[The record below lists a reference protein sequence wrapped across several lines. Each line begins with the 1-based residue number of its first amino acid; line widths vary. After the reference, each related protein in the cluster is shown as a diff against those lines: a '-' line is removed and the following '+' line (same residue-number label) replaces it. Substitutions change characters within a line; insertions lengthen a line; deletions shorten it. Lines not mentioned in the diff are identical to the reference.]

1 MSNFPHSE
9 LLREIISEQISLNSQ
24 QRITFAQYMDL
35 VLYHPRYGYYSSGQV
50 SIGAEG
56 DFFTS
61 SSLGADFG
69 QLWAEQFLEIA
80 EILGFPKPFY
90 LVEVGAGLGYFA
102 NDVLNY
108 LREKSPTLYNSL
120 AYIVIENCQIL
131 AEKQKSFLEN
141 HHHVVSWKTWE
152 EIENNSLIGCI
163 FSNELIDAF
172 PVHQVIFCQGKLK
185 EIYLN
190 NQLQEVIAP
199 LSTNEILEYFELI
212 SINISSENYRT
223 EVNLAALDWLKSVAN
238 KLKKGFV
245 ITVDYGYSA
254 QKYYHPQRHQGTLQ
268 CYWQHQRHN
277 DPYRYLGYQDI
288 TTHVNFTAL
297 EKQGAQVGLETVGFT
312 KQGMALMA
320 LGLGDKLAEL
330 STGKYDLPKILQRR
344 DALHQLIDP
353 AGLGNFGVLIQGK
366 DISTTLRA
374 LQQY

>member
-1 MSNFPHSE
+1 
-9 LLREIISEQISLNSQ
+9 
-24 QRITFAQYMDL
+24 MDL
-35 VLYHPRYGYYSSGQV
+35 ALYHPQYGYYSSGQV
-50 SIGAEG
+50 AIGARG

-80 EILGFPKPFY
+80 EILGFPQPFY

-108 LREKSPTLYNSL
+108 LQQKSPTLYNSL

-141 HHHVVSWKTWE
+141 HHHVIAWKTWQ
-152 EIENNSLIGCI
+152 EIEDNSLTGCI

-172 PVHQVIFCQGKLK
+172 PVHQVVFCQGKLK

-199 LSTNEILEYFELI
+199 LSTNKILEYFKLI

-223 EVNLAALDWLKSVAN
+223 EVNLAALDWLENVAN
-238 KLKKGFV
+238 KLKKGYV

-254 QKYYHPQRHQGTLQ
+254 EKYYHPQRYQGTLQ

-297 EKQGAQVGLETVGFT
+297 EKQGLQVGLETLGFT

-366 DISTTLRA
+366 GISTTLRA